1 MQLCVSH
8 QPCCI
13 CLEEGVPFANW
24 RKGAAHVTSDPAS
37 LVLFLCFLLFER
49 SRMKQGKEQGGTG
62 KGFWWFTA
70 SFFTNFLHRPLSSVP
85 LPHPVLTICL
95 ENTSRDKYVS
105 QGSQRGK
112 LTTEAS
118 PVCSASPTCVR
129 VSSCSH
135 PRAGWKTQSV
145 TQILQLLRELSQ
157 CSDEL

>member
-49 SRMKQGKEQGGTG
+49 SKMKQGKEQGGTG

-70 SFFTNFLHRPLSSVP
+70 SFFTDFLHRPLSSVP

-129 VSSCSH
+129 AFLHVLIRGQDGKHRASRKFYSSS
-135 PRAGWKTQSV
+135 
-145 TQILQLLRELSQ
+145 EN
-157 CSDEL
+157 